1 MGKYVEKTGSVATPS
16 ELGTGTPDG
25 TTFLRGDSTW
35 ATPSGGGAPTGAKY
49 IVQEPDAGL
58 SAEQALSAL
67 GTGLLKNT
75 TGTGILTIAAAG
87 TDFQAPDADLTT
99 IAGLTAT
106 TDSFMQSKASA
117 WAARTIAQVKTDLG
131 LTGTN
136 SGDQASIVGITGTT
150 AQFNTAL
157 TDGDFATG
165 GGTATGSNTGDQ
177 TISDATISTTDI
189 TTNNATTA
197 KHGFLSK
204 LPGGTAT
211 FLRADGAFAS
221 PTASASISQ
230 TEIDFGTTPVA
241 EASFLIT
248 DAAVSAA
255 SRIIGTVAYV
265 APTGKDLDELEMD
278 GLDLKFAPGS
288 GQFTLYA
295 RGLDGYVA
303 DKFLVN
309 YSVGA

>member
-1 MGKYVEKTGSVATPS
+1 MTYHPIAFKPLVAASPKIVLTEDGEVRTIDVDES
-16 ELGTGTPDG
+16 ELAFPPHGHPV
-25 TTFLRGDSTW
+25 GD
-35 ATPSGGGAPTGAKY
+35 
-49 IVQEPDAGL
+49 I
-58 SAEQALSAL
+58 
-67 GTGLLKNT
+67 TGLGSLATQN
-75 TGTGILTIAAAG
+75 GTFSG
-87 TDFQAPDADLTT
+87 T
-99 IAGLTAT
+99 
-106 TDSFMQSKASA
+106 SS
-117 WAARTIAQVKTDLG
+117 
-131 LTGTN
+131 GT
-136 SGDQASIVGITGTT
+136 
-150 AQFNTAL
+150 
-157 TDGDFATG
+157 
-165 GGTATGSNTGDQ
+165 NTGDQ
-177 TISDATISTTDI
+177 VVSDATLSTSDV

-303 DKFLVN
+303 DRFLIN
-309 YSVGA
+309 YQVGA

>member
-35 ATPSGGGAPTGAKY
+35 AAAGGGGPHATSHVTGGTDVIANA
-49 IVQEPDAGL
+49 VASGNAGL
-58 SAEQALSAL
+58 MSGADKAKLDGVASGAEVNVNADW
-67 GTGLLKNT
+67 N
-75 TGTGILTIAAAG
+75 AG
-87 TDFQAPDADLTT
+87 
-99 IAGLTAT
+99 
-106 TDSFMQSKASA
+106 
-117 WAARTIAQVKTDLG
+117 
-131 LTGTN
+131 
-136 SGDQASIVGITGTT
+136 SGD
-150 AQFNTAL
+150 AQILNKPAF
-157 TDGDFATG
+157 
-165 GGTATGSNTGDQ
+165 
-177 TISDATISTTDI
+177 SDATISTSDI

-230 TEIDFGTTPVA
+230 TEIDFGATPVA
-241 EASFLIT
+241 EASFTIT

-303 DKFLVN
+303 DKFVVN
-309 YSVGA
+309 YQVGA